1 MTKEEIVKIV
11 DRVCSAWN
19 QNLVMSAKKE
29 MYETWYH
36 VLQDIDGV
44 NVLRV
49 IDDLI
54 IEDERFMPRV
64 GTVRKRVLIQKIEA
78 PLEPIIA
85 WQQFRSIADSA
96 GAGVEILDMH
106 PLVRVTLNRLGGTSA
121 FGLHTNGDRESF
133 LSVYRLVV
141 AEWEREHYGINR
153 GR

>member
-1 MTKEEIVKIV
+1 VTKEEIVKIV

>member
-1 MTKEEIVKIV
+1 MNKEEIVKIV

-19 QNLVMSAKKE
+19 QILSMPAKKE

-36 VLQDIDGV
+36 VLKDLDAV

-49 IDDLI
+49 IDDFI
-54 IEDERFMPRV
+54 IEDDRFMPRA
-64 GTVRKRVLIQKIEA
+64 GTVRKRALSSNLEA

-96 GAGVEILDMH
+96 GAGVEILDMN

-121 FGLHTNGDRESF
+121 FGLHTNGDREAF

-141 AEWEREHYGINR
+141 AEWEREHYGITR
-153 GR
+153 G

>member
-1 MTKEEIVKIV
+1 MNKEEIVKTV
-11 DRVCSAWN
+11 DRLCSAWN
-19 QNLVMSAKKE
+19 QAPAMQAKKE

-36 VLQDIDGV
+36 VLQDLEAAD
-44 NVLRV
+44 VLRV

-54 IEDERFMPRV
+54 VEDDRFMPRA
-64 GTVRKRVLIQKIEA
+64 GTVRKRVMSAKVEA

-96 GAGVEILDMH
+96 GAGVEMLDMH

-121 FGLHTNGDRESF
+121 FSLHTNGDREAF

-141 AEWEREHYGINR
+141 AEWERDNYGINR

>member
-11 DRVCSAWN
+11 DRVCAAWN
-19 QNLVMSAKKE
+19 QTPAMSAKKE

-36 VLQDIDGV
+36 VLQDIDCAYA
-44 NVLRV
+44 LRV

-54 IEDERFMPRV
+54 IEDDRFMPRP
-64 GTVRKRVLIQKIEA
+64 GTVRKRVLSQKVEA

-96 GAGVEILDMH
+96 GAGTEILDMN

>member
-11 DRVCSAWN
+11 DRVCAAWN
-19 QNLVMSAKKE
+19 QTLAMQTKKE

-36 VLQDIDGV
+36 VLEGLDV
-44 NVLRV
+44 VKVLRV

-54 IEDERFMPRV
+54 IEDDRFMPRV
-64 GTVRKRVLIQKIEA
+64 GTVRKRVMSEGVEA

-96 GAGVEILDMH
+96 GAGIEMLDMH
-106 PLVRVTLNRLGGTSA
+106 PLVRVTLSRLGGTSA
-121 FGLHTNGDRESF
+121 FGLHTNGDREAF

-141 AEWEREHYGINR
+141 AEWERDNYGINR